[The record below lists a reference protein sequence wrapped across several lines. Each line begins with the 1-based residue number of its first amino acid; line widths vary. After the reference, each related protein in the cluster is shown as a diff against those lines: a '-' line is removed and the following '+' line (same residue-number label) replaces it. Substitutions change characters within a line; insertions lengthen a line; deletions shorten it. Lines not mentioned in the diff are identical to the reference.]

1 MRVIEAVDFLVNA
14 NVTRK
19 TGKEMIKILMLSTL
33 NDLGVIFLLVVS
45 FFYFLH
51 LRRIKRQRPLT
62 GVERSMY
69 IITQAGYLLWAGS
82 KLLMLISN

>member
-1 MRVIEAVDFLVNA
+1 MFVLGEFYFN
-14 NVTRK
+14 K
-19 TGKEMIKILMLSTL
+19 EEGKERIKIPILNAL
-33 NDLGVIFLLVVS
+33 NDLGVVFLLVGS

-62 GVERSMY
+62 GIERSMY

-82 KLLMLISN
+82 KLLMLTSN